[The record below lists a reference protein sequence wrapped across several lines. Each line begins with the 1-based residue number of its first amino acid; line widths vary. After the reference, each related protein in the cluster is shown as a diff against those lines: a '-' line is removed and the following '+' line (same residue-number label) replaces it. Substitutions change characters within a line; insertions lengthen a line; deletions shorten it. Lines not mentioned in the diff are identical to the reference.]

1 MDTCFY
7 NPLPLF
13 RVCPMKNAMSH
24 HTPSIDFD
32 LRQLEIF
39 RKVVDLKSF
48 SRAAKEVFRAQAS
61 VSERIATLENMVG
74 TRLLNRLGREVVPTK
89 AGELL
94 YKHAVLLLEMKR
106 TASLEMESFLG
117 IKRGEI
123 HLGGSTI
130 PGEYILPN
138 VIGRFCRQ
146 YPSLSVTLT
155 VADTG
160 GIENRV
166 LTGDLELGVV
176 GSKGSERSLI
186 HHELWEDE
194 LVLAVPAKHRWAAKS
209 EISTEEL
216 CEEPFIF
223 REPGSGTF
231 KILDDYLRSAGTK
244 GLTALKPVAW
254 FGTSTAIKEGIKGGL
269 GVSILSSRA
278 LDTELRT
285 GILKTLKVRDLPMS
299 RSFYLIRDRR
309 RIASPLCQALID
321 FLFATSGKKETRN
334 DL

>member
-1 MDTCFY
+1 M
-7 NPLPLF
+7 PP
-13 RVCPMKNAMSH
+13 

-32 LRQLEIF
+32 LRQLEVF

-61 VSERIATLENMVG
+61 VSERIATLEDMVG
-74 TRLLNRLGREVVPTK
+74 TKLLNRLGREVVPTK

-138 VIGRFCRQ
+138 IIGQFCRQ

-155 VADTG
+155 VGDTG
-160 GIENRV
+160 RIENRV
-166 LTGDLELGVV
+166 LNGDLELGVV
-176 GSKGSERSLI
+176 GSKGSQQNLI
-186 HHELWEDE
+186 HHKLWKDE
-194 LVLAVPAKHRWAAKS
+194 LVLAVPAKHRWAEKG
-209 EISTEEL
+209 EISPEEL

-231 KILDDYLRSAGTK
+231 KILDDYLRSAGSE
-244 GLTALKPVAW
+244 GLNALKPVAW

-285 GILKTLKVRDLPMS
+285 GILKSLKVRNLPMT

-309 RIASPLCQALID
+309 RIPSPLCQALID
-321 FLFATSGKKETRN
+321 FLFTASEKEEKR
-334 DL
+334 DDV

>member
-1 MDTCFY
+1 MRNT
-7 NPLPLF
+7 
-13 RVCPMKNAMSH
+13 KSH

-48 SRAAKEVFRAQAS
+48 SKAAKEVFRAQAS

-138 VIGRFCRQ
+138 VIGQFCRQ

-176 GSKGSERSLI
+176 GSKSSERSLI
-186 HHELWEDE
+186 LHELWKDE
-194 LVLAVPAKHRWAAKS
+194 LVLAVPAKHRWAEKS

-216 CEEPFIF
+216 GEEPFIF

-231 KILDDYLRSAGTK
+231 KILDGYLRSAGTK

-285 GILKTLKVRDLPMS
+285 GILKALKVRNLPMS
-299 RSFYLIRDRR
+299 RRFYLIRDRR

-321 FLFATSGKKETRN
+321 FLFATREK
-334 DL
+334 

>member
-1 MDTCFY
+1 MVD
-7 NPLPLF
+7 P
-13 RVCPMKNAMSH
+13 
-24 HTPSIDFD
+24 PSIDFD

-48 SRAAKEVFRAQAS
+48 SKAAKEVFRAQAS

-138 VIGRFCRQ
+138 VIGQFCRQ

-155 VADTG
+155 VGDTG

-166 LTGDLELGVV
+166 LAGDLELGVV
-176 GSKGSERSLI
+176 GSKGSEPSLI
-186 HHELWEDE
+186 LHELWKDE
-194 LVLAVPAKHRWAAKS
+194 LVLAVPAKHRWAEKS
-209 EISTEEL
+209 EISTKEL
-216 CEEPFIF
+216 CKEPFIF

-285 GILKTLKVRDLPMS
+285 GILKALKVKNLPMS

-309 RIASPLCQALID
+309 RIPSPLCQALID
-321 FLFATSGKKETRN
+321 FLFATSEKKENRN

>member
-1 MDTCFY
+1 M
-7 NPLPLF
+7 PP
-13 RVCPMKNAMSH
+13 

-32 LRQLEIF
+32 LRQLEVF

-61 VSERIATLENMVG
+61 VSERIATLEDMVG
-74 TRLLNRLGREVVPTK
+74 TKLLNRLGREVVPTK

-138 VIGRFCRQ
+138 VIGQFCRQ

-155 VADTG
+155 VGDTG
-160 GIENRV
+160 RIENRV
-166 LTGDLELGVV
+166 LNGDLELGVV
-176 GSKGSERSLI
+176 GTKGSQQNLI
-186 HHELWEDE
+186 HHKLWKDE
-194 LVLAVPAKHRWAAKS
+194 LVLAVPAKHRWAEKG
-209 EISTEEL
+209 EISPEEL

-231 KILDDYLRSAGTK
+231 KILDDYLRSAGSE
-244 GLTALKPVAW
+244 GLNALKPVAW

-285 GILKTLKVRDLPMS
+285 GILKSLKVRNLPMT

-309 RIASPLCQALID
+309 RIPSPLCQALID
-321 FLFATSGKKETRN
+321 FLFTASEKEEKR
-334 DL
+334 DDV

>member
-1 MDTCFY
+1 MVD
-7 NPLPLF
+7 
-13 RVCPMKNAMSH
+13 
-24 HTPSIDFD
+24 TPSIDFD

-48 SRAAKEVFRAQAS
+48 SKAAKEVFRAQAS

-74 TRLLNRLGREVVPTK
+74 AKLLNRLGREVVPTK

-138 VIGRFCRQ
+138 VIGQFCRQ

-155 VADTG
+155 VGDTG
-160 GIENRV
+160 GIEKRV
-166 LTGDLELGVV
+166 LAGDLELGVV
-176 GSKGSERSLI
+176 GSKGSEQNLI
-186 HHELWEDE
+186 LHELWKDE
-194 LVLAVPAKHRWAAKS
+194 LVLAVPAKHRWAENS
-209 EISTEEL
+209 EVSTEEL

-231 KILDDYLRSAGTK
+231 KILDDYLRSAGAK
-244 GLTALKPVAW
+244 GLTDLKPVAW

-278 LDTELRT
+278 LDTELKT
-285 GILKTLKVRDLPMS
+285 GILKALRVRNLPMP

-309 RIASPLCQALID
+309 RIPSPLSQALID
-321 FLFATSGKKETRN
+321 FLFATREK
-334 DL
+334 

>member
-1 MDTCFY
+1 MPGNTM
-7 NPLPLF
+7 PP
-13 RVCPMKNAMSH
+13 

-32 LRQLEIF
+32 LRQLEVF

-61 VSERIATLENMVG
+61 VSERIATLEDMVG
-74 TRLLNRLGREVVPTK
+74 TKLLNRLGREVVPTK

-138 VIGRFCRQ
+138 VIGQFCRQ

-155 VADTG
+155 VGDTG
-160 GIENRV
+160 RIENRV
-166 LTGDLELGVV
+166 LNGDLELGVV
-176 GSKGSERSLI
+176 GSKGSQQNLI
-186 HHELWEDE
+186 HHKLWKDE
-194 LVLAVPAKHRWAAKS
+194 LVLAVPAKHRWAEKG
-209 EISTEEL
+209 EISPEEL

-231 KILDDYLRSAGTK
+231 KILDDYLRSAGSE
-244 GLTALKPVAW
+244 GLNALKPVAW

-285 GILKTLKVRDLPMS
+285 GILKSLKVRNLPMT

-309 RIASPLCQALID
+309 RIPSPLCQALID
-321 FLFATSGKKETRN
+321 FLFTASEKEEKR
-334 DL
+334 DDV

>member
-1 MDTCFY
+1 
-7 NPLPLF
+7 
-13 RVCPMKNAMSH
+13 MSH

-106 TASLEMESFLG
+106 TASLELESFIG

-138 VIGRFCRQ
+138 VIGQFCRQ
-146 YPSLSVTLT
+146 YPALSITLT
-155 VADTG
+155 VGDTG
-160 GIENRV
+160 SIENRV
-166 LTGDLELGVV
+166 LTGHLELGVV
-176 GSKGSERSLI
+176 GSKGSQQSLI
-186 HHELWEDE
+186 HHELWKDE
-194 LVLAVPAKHRWAAKS
+194 LVLAVPAKHRWAEKS
-209 EISTEEL
+209 EISTKEL
-216 CEEPFIF
+216 CKEPFIF

-285 GILKTLKVRDLPMS
+285 GILKALKVRNLPMT

-309 RIASPLCQALID
+309 RTPSPLCQALID
-321 FLFATSGKKETRN
+321 FLFAISEKQENRN
-334 DL
+334 DV

>member
-1 MDTCFY
+1 
-7 NPLPLF
+7 
-13 RVCPMKNAMSH
+13 MSH
-24 HTPSIDFD
+24 HIPSIDFD

-61 VSERIATLENMVG
+61 VSERIATLESMVG
-74 TRLLNRLGREVVPTK
+74 TRLLDRLGREVVPTK

-138 VIGRFCRQ
+138 VIGQFCRQ

-155 VADTG
+155 VGDTG

-176 GSKGSERSLI
+176 GSKTAEPSLI
-186 HHELWEDE
+186 LHELWEDE
-194 LVLAVPAKHRWAAKS
+194 LVLAVPAKHRWAEKS

-216 CEEPFIF
+216 CKEPFIF

-231 KILDDYLRSAGTK
+231 KILDDYLRSTGTK
-244 GLTALKPVAW
+244 GVTALKPVAW

-285 GILKTLKVRDLPMS
+285 GILKALKVRDLPMT

-309 RIASPLCQALID
+309 RIASPPCEALIG
-321 FLFATSGKKETRN
+321 FLFATSGKKENRN
-334 DL
+334 DV

>member
-1 MDTCFY
+1 
-7 NPLPLF
+7 
-13 RVCPMKNAMSH
+13 MSH
-24 HTPSIDFD
+24 HIPSIDFD

-61 VSERIATLENMVG
+61 VSERIATLENIVG

-138 VIGRFCRQ
+138 VIGQFCRQ

-155 VADTG
+155 VGDTG

-176 GSKGSERSLI
+176 GSKTAEPSLI
-186 HHELWEDE
+186 LHELWEDE
-194 LVLAVPAKHRWAAKS
+194 LVLAVPAKHRWAEKS

-216 CEEPFIF
+216 CKEPFIF

-231 KILDDYLRSAGTK
+231 KILDDYLRSTGTK
-244 GLTALKPVAW
+244 GVTALKPVAW

-285 GILKTLKVRDLPMS
+285 GILKALKVRDLPMT

-309 RIASPLCQALID
+309 RIASPPCEALIG
-321 FLFATSGKKETRN
+321 FLFATSGKKENRN
-334 DL
+334 DV

>member
-1 MDTCFY
+1 MVD
-7 NPLPLF
+7 
-13 RVCPMKNAMSH
+13 A
-24 HTPSIDFD
+24 PSIDFD
-32 LRQLEIF
+32 LRQLEVF

-48 SRAAKEVFRAQAS
+48 SRAAREVFRAQAS

-94 YKHAVLLLEMKR
+94 YKHAVRLLEMKR

-117 IKRGEI
+117 LQRGEI

-138 VIGRFCRQ
+138 VIGQFCRQ

-155 VADTG
+155 VADTA

-176 GSKGSERSLI
+176 GSKGSEPSLI
-186 HHELWEDE
+186 LHELWEDE
-194 LVLAVPAKHRWAAKS
+194 LVLAVPAKHRWAEKS
-209 EISTEEL
+209 EVSTEEL
-216 CEEPFIF
+216 YEEPFIF
-223 REPGSGTF
+223 RQPGSGTF
-231 KILDDYLRSAGTK
+231 KILDDCLRSAGAK

-285 GILKTLKVRDLPMS
+285 GILKALKVRNLPMS

-309 RIASPLCQALID
+309 RILSPLCQALIG
-321 FLFATSGKKETRN
+321 FLFTTSEKKENRN